1 MKSLISPFI
10 ASFVLV
16 PLSYH
21 LQYSC
26 TEPKLCCFYSSVDK
40 ACSLVLLYLLHVPIS
55 LFRISLLGQGHRER
69 SVCGCRWPP
78 LFLDW
83 LLVDGSCLR
92 EEWAVIRV
100 SESAP
105 VLQIEWP
112 ATKKSVEG
120 QEILQQD
127 TLLFN
132 NVQKEARRCFHW
144 AANHEQKHSP
154 HSLTFTLLLMSYL
167 ESIGMQYGDIA
178 MCVCFYV
185 CGETK
190 AACLQFF
197 WTGSSYSYVPATM
210 AKQETCITLWHCLLL
225 QSVDWEIT
233 T

>member
-105 VLQIEWP
+105 VPQIEWP

-132 NVQKEARRCFHW
+132 NVHRRKRGAVFTELLTMNRNTHLTHW
-144 AANHEQKHSP
+144 
-154 HSLTFTLLLMSYL
+154 HSLY
-167 ESIGMQYGDIA
+167 Y
-178 MCVCFYV
+178 
-185 CGETK
+185 
-190 AACLQFF
+190 
-197 WTGSSYSYVPATM
+197 
-210 AKQETCITLWHCLLL
+210 
-225 QSVDWEIT
+225 
-233 T
+233 